1 MQPQNL
7 GLGCGL
13 AVGGA
18 LPSYLC
24 CPPSLPC
31 PVEKGGW
38 GGWAGP
44 GPPCLRDGYESCQL
58 LTGSRARSKSSSSK
72 RYVQQMSLSTQTL
85 FLACLVS
92 WEIVPGHQGVVD
104 LNLTNTCCLSQGC
117 RTNGQDLHPAG
128 RRCLLRHV
136 IETVTAS
143 EINWAGP
150 CLLISE

>member
-1 MQPQNL
+1 M
-7 GLGCGL
+7 GLCHHISVAHPL
-13 AVGGA
+13 CHVLWRKVGEV
-18 LPSYLC
+18 
-24 CPPSLPC
+24 
-31 PVEKGGW
+31 VELVLVLR
-38 GGWAGP
+38 
-44 GPPCLRDGYESCQL
+44 LRDGYESCQL
-58 LTGSRARSKSSSSK
+58 LAGSSSSK

-85 FLACLVS
+85 FPACSVS

-150 CLLISE
+150 CLLISQ